1 MLDGQKFW
9 RQFPTFRLGLQKCC
23 VILRMIFGI
32 PLRLTDLDSHRFQ
45 FLKTEVY
52 VSHCFY
58 LKAKMM
64 QTGSVGSC
72 FCADFAGRIVN
83 EIADRSSERG
93 VLQQSLYHMLTEF
106 SHDQIVECC
115 DREKSETER

>member
-1 MLDGQKFW
+1 
-9 RQFPTFRLGLQKCC
+9 
-23 VILRMIFGI
+23 MIFGI

-64 QTGSVGSC
+64 QTG
-72 FCADFAGRIVN
+72 IVFFVLILQVESSI

-93 VLQQSLYHMLTEF
+93 VLQQSLYRPYV
-106 SHDQIVECC
+106 DQI
-115 DREKSETER
+115 RMSATRKIGN